1 MYNNRS
7 PWSPEIL
14 ICRPELADTIL
25 RIVEQVRAGAD
36 DDQLEL
42 QKGTPH
48 P

>member
-36 DDQLEL
+36 DDQLEP